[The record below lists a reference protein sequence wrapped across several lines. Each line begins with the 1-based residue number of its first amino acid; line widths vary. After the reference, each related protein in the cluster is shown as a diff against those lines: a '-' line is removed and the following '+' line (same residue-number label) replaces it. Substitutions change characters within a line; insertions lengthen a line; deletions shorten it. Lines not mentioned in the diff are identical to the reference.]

1 MSKHLTRELVA
12 EQAIIVDAPKPRY
25 EVDRTFELPKGLYA
39 ATVALYLGFLM
50 VMAAGL
56 STPGLIIPMAI
67 FTVFIV
73 AGFGVP
79 AIWTR
84 LAPETASKQMT
95 FSKLRRDGI
104 ATLTGRLSARDA
116 SVQMLI
122 LPIIIFCWG
131 VATVSIATLVR

>member
-12 EQAIIVDAPKPRY
+12 EQATIVAAPKPLH
-25 EVDRTFELPKGLYA
+25 EVDRTFQLPKGLYA
-39 ATVALYLGFLM
+39 ATVGLYLGFLV
-50 VMAAGL
+50 VMAVGF

-67 FTVFIV
+67 FTIIIV

-79 AIWTR
+79 AVWTR
-84 LAPETASKQMT
+84 LSPITESKQIT
-95 FSKLRRDGI
+95 FSRLQREGI
-104 ATLTGRLSARDA
+104 STLTGRLSAKDA

-122 LPIIIFCWG
+122 LPIIVFCWG

>member
-12 EQAIIVDAPKPRY
+12 EQATIVAAPKPLH
-25 EVDRTFELPKGLYA
+25 EVDRTFQLPKGLYA
-39 ATVALYLGFLM
+39 ATVGLYLGFLV
-50 VMAAGL
+50 VMAVGF

-67 FTVFIV
+67 FTIIIV

-79 AIWTR
+79 AVWTR
-84 LAPETASKQMT
+84 LSPITESKQIT
-95 FSKLRRDGI
+95 FSTLQREGI
-104 ATLTGRLSARDA
+104 STLTGRLSAKDA

-122 LPIIIFCWG
+122 LPIIVFCWG